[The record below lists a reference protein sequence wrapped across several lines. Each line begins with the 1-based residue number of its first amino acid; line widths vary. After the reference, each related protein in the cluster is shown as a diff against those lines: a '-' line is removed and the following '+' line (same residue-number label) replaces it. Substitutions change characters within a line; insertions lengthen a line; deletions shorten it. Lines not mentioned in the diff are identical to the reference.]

1 MKGLVAE
8 KRIICALNTTLFKFI
23 NYAERKDP
31 VLPLGQ
37 PPRCACPTQVT
48 EEVSGAPLSLRT
60 LELNSKWLYMCMQSH
75 NSNKRHQRESN
86 QGKVDHASTQL

>member
-31 VLPLGQ
+31 VLVLVFRGPENYTFSILFFSSNDAATWPAAQ
-37 PPRCACPTQVT
+37 
-48 EEVSGAPLSLRT
+48 
-60 LELNSKWLYMCMQSH
+60 MCMP
-75 NSNKRHQRESN
+75 NT
-86 QGKVDHASTQL
+86 GD

>member
-31 VLPLGQ
+31 VLVL
-37 PPRCACPTQVT
+37 
-48 EEVSGAPLSLRT
+48 
-60 LELNSKWLYMCMQSH
+60 
-75 NSNKRHQRESN
+75 
-86 QGKVDHASTQL
+86 